1 MNSGSV
7 DSLNVS
13 TRCGL
18 SPNARQIRPI
28 VDFDSPVSAA
38 IADRDQCVASL
49 GVRSSVSTTTCSTCA
64 SLTDRGPPGRSS
76 STRPSSPFCTNRLR
90 HLPTVADVT
99 PKPAAT
105 DTLSA
110 PSAQLKM
117 IFDRNANA
125 WADVDRRA
133 HRSSCSRSSAETTSR
148 AFGRPF
154 RGIPQ
159 SRTYGPN
166 SWRNTLVDCS

>member
-7 DSLNVS
+7 DSLKVS
-13 TRCGL
+13 TRWGL

-38 IADRDQCVASL
+38 IAERDQCVASR
-49 GVRSSVSTTTCSTCA
+49 GVRSSVSTTTCSTRS

-76 STRPSSPFCTNRLR
+76 SARPANPFSTNRRR

-105 DTLSA
+105 VTLSA

-117 IFDRNANA
+117 IFDRNASA

-133 HRSSCSRSSAETTSR
+133 HRWSCSRSSIDTINE
-148 AFGRPF
+148 AFGRPV
-154 RGIPQ
+154 RAIPQ
-159 SRTYGPN
+159 STTYQTN
-166 SWRNTLVDCS
+166 SGAPH